1 METIETTKTRKN
13 VNIWKSLQKVPAGT
27 MFVPLI
33 IGAIITTICE
43 GFFDFD
49 LWGTLGN
56 PMQDMFSS
64 SGQMLIIG
72 LMLFCTGTQLKM
84 SDIKDA
90 MHRGVRLIIV
100 RLGIAY
106 LLCALFYAMFGYEG
120 FLGVSFLAFVCAVT
134 SANAALYMGIIS
146 PFGDKADKAS
156 FGIMLICSMPLLPLL
171 FLGFYGESGFGQA
184 QVMQIISLI
193 IPFILGMIFGN
204 LDQDIRQVFAGGNAI
219 ILPFLGFEFGSTIN
233 LIDAFKM
240 IPQGLL
246 LSIIYFIIVIGP
258 SYIFERLVLKRPG
271 YASFASGSLAGV
283 ALVIPSMAASSNTL
297 FEPYVNSTV
306 AVLAFVLAVTNILC
320 PFMVKY
326 ILTKHPAD
334 EVREPKKN
342 HTPKN
347 KPALMNK

>member
-1 METIETTKTRKN
+1 METKRN
-13 VNIWKSLQKVPAGT
+13 VNIWKTLQKVPAGT

-43 GFFDFD
+43 GFLD
-49 LWGTLGN
+49 LNLWDTLGN
-56 PMQDMFSS
+56 PMKDMFSS

-90 MHRGVRLIIV
+90 VHRGMRLIIV

-106 LLCALFYAMFGYEG
+106 VLCALFYLAFSYEG
-120 FLGVSFLAFVCAVT
+120 FFGISFLAFVCAVT

-171 FLGFYGESGFGQA
+171 FLGFYGEAGFGEA
-184 QVMQIISLI
+184 QIMQIISLI
-193 IPFILGMIFGN
+193 IPFILGMVLGN
-204 LDQDIRQVFAGGNAI
+204 LDMDIRKIFAGGNAI

-246 LSIIYFIIVIGP
+246 LSVLYFIIVITP
-258 SYIFERLVLKRPG
+258 SYIFERTVLHRPG

-283 ALVIPSMAASSNTL
+283 ALVIPSMAAASNTM
-297 FEPYVNSTV
+297 FEPYVDSAV
-306 AVLAFVLAVTNILC
+306 AVLAFVLAITNILC

-326 ILTKHPAD
+326 ILTRHPAD
-334 EVREPKKN
+334 EQPKQKENRHN
-342 HTPKN
+342 H
-347 KPALMNK
+347 PAAAMK

>member
-1 METIETTKTRKN
+1 MDARKN
-13 VNIWKSLQKVPAGT
+13 VNIWKTLQKVPAGT

-33 IGAIITTICE
+33 IGAIITTICQ
-43 GFFDFD
+43 GIFNFD

-56 PMQDMFSS
+56 PMKDMFSS
-64 SGQMLIIG
+64 SGQMRIIG
-72 LMLFCTGTQLKM
+72 LMLFCTGTQLKL
-84 SDIKDA
+84 SDMKEA
-90 MHRGVRLIIV
+90 LHRSVLLILV
-100 RLGIAY
+100 RLGVAY
-106 LLCALFYAMFGYEG
+106 LLCALFYMAFGYEG
-120 FLGVSFLAFVCAVT
+120 FPGISFLAFVCAVT

-171 FLGFYGESGFGQA
+171 FLGFYGEAGFGEA
-184 QVMQIISLI
+184 QVMQIVSLI
-193 IPFILGMIFGN
+193 IPFILGMVLGD
-204 LDQDIRQVFAGGNAI
+204 LDEDIREVFAGGNAI

-233 LIDAFKM
+233 LIEAFKM

-246 LSIIYFIIVIGP
+246 LSVIYFIVVITP
-258 SYIFERLVLKRPG
+258 SYLFERTVLHRPG

-283 ALVIPSMAASSNTL
+283 ALVVPSMAAASNAA
-297 FEPYVNSTV
+297 FEPYVTSTV

-334 EVREPKKN
+334 E
-342 HTPKN
+342 
-347 KPALMNK
+347 KPSVSGRPAHAAAK

>member
-1 METIETTKTRKN
+1 MTAKKN

-33 IGAIITTICE
+33 IGAIITTVCQ
-43 GFFDFD
+43 GFFQLD

-56 PMQDMFSS
+56 PMKDMFSS

-72 LMLFCTGTQLKM
+72 LMLFCTGTQLKI
-84 SDIKDA
+84 SDMKDA
-90 MHRGVRLIIV
+90 LHRGVLLILV

-106 LLCALFYAMFGYEG
+106 LLCALFYMAFGYDG
-120 FLGVSFLAFVCAVT
+120 IFGISFLAFVCAVT

-171 FLGFYGESGFGQA
+171 FLGFYGTSGFGEA

-193 IPFILGMIFGN
+193 IPFILGMVLGN
-204 LDQDIRQVFAGGNAI
+204 LDEDIRKVFAGGNAI

-233 LIDAFKM
+233 LINAFKM

-246 LSIIYFIIVIGP
+246 LSIVYFIIVIIP
-258 SYIFERLVLKRPG
+258 SYLFERTVLHRPG
-271 YASFASGSLAGV
+271 YASVASGSLAGV
-283 ALVIPSMAASSNTL
+283 ALVIPSMAATSNAA
-297 FEPYVNSTV
+297 FEPYVTSAV

-320 PFMVKY
+320 PFMVKF

-334 EVREPKKN
+334 EQPKVSSN
-342 HTPKN
+342 TPSTAVK
-347 KPALMNK
+347 

>member
-1 METIETTKTRKN
+1 MTAKKN

-33 IGAIITTICE
+33 IGAIITTVCQ
-43 GFFDFD
+43 GFFQFD

-56 PMQDMFSS
+56 PMKDMFSS

-72 LMLFCTGTQLKM
+72 LMLFCTGTQLKI
-84 SDIKDA
+84 SDMKDA
-90 MHRGVRLIIV
+90 LHRGVLLILV

-106 LLCALFYAMFGYEG
+106 LLCALFYMAFGYDG
-120 FLGVSFLAFVCAVT
+120 IFGISFLAFVCAVT

-171 FLGFYGESGFGQA
+171 FLGFYGTSGFGEA

-193 IPFILGMIFGN
+193 IPFILGMVLGN
-204 LDQDIRQVFAGGNAI
+204 LDEDIRKVFAGGNAI

-233 LIDAFKM
+233 LINAFKM

-246 LSIIYFIIVIGP
+246 LSIVYFIIVIIP
-258 SYIFERLVLKRPG
+258 FYLFERTVLHRPG
-271 YASFASGSLAGV
+271 YASVASDSLAGV
-283 ALVIPSMAASSNTL
+283 ALVIPSMAATSNAA
-297 FEPYVNSTV
+297 FEPYVTSAV

-320 PFMVKY
+320 PFMVKF

-334 EVREPKKN
+334 EQPKVSSN
-342 HTPKN
+342 TPSTAVK
-347 KPALMNK
+347 

>member
-1 METIETTKTRKN
+1 MGTRKN
-13 VNIWKSLQKVPAGT
+13 INLWKALQKVPAGT

-33 IGAIITTICE
+33 IGAIITTVCQ
-43 GFFDFD
+43 GFFRFD

-56 PMQDMFSS
+56 PMKDMFSS

-84 SDIKDA
+84 SDMKDA
-90 MHRGVRLIIV
+90 LHRGVLLILV
-100 RLGIAY
+100 RLGVAY
-106 LLCALFYAMFGYEG
+106 ALCALFYAAFGYDG
-120 FLGVSFLAFVCAVT
+120 ILGVSFLAFACAVT

-171 FLGFYGESGFGQA
+171 FLGFYGESGFGEA

-193 IPFILGMIFGN
+193 IPFVLGMVLGN
-204 LDQDIRQVFAGGNAI
+204 LDEDIRKVFAGGNAI

-233 LIDAFKM
+233 LIEAFKM

-246 LSIIYFIIVIGP
+246 LSVVYFIVVITP
-258 SYIFERLVLKRPG
+258 SYIFERTVLHRPG
-271 YASFASGSLAGV
+271 YASVASGSLAGV
-283 ALVIPSMAASSNTL
+283 ALVIPSMAAASNTA
-297 FEPYVNSTV
+297 FEPYVTSAV

-320 PFMVKY
+320 PFMVKF
-326 ILTKHPAD
+326 ILTRHPAD
-334 EVREPKKN
+334 GQPKASG
-342 HTPKN
+342 TPKQAAA
-347 KPALMNK
+347 K

>member
-1 METIETTKTRKN
+1 MTAKKN

-33 IGAIITTICE
+33 IGAIITTVCQ
-43 GFFDFD
+43 GFFQFD

-56 PMQDMFSS
+56 PMKDMFSS

-72 LMLFCTGTQLKM
+72 LMLFCTGTQLKI
-84 SDIKDA
+84 SDMKDA
-90 MHRGVRLIIV
+90 LHRGVLLILV

-106 LLCALFYAMFGYEG
+106 LLCALFYMAFGYDG
-120 FLGVSFLAFVCAVT
+120 IFGISFLAFVCAVT
-134 SANAALYMGIIS
+134 SANAALSMGIIS

-171 FLGFYGESGFGQA
+171 FLGFYGTSGFGEA

-193 IPFILGMIFGN
+193 IPFILGMVLGN
-204 LDQDIRQVFAGGNAI
+204 LDEDIRKVFAGGNAI

-233 LIDAFKM
+233 LINAFKM

-246 LSIIYFIIVIGP
+246 LSIVYFIIVIIP
-258 SYIFERLVLKRPG
+258 FYLFERTVLHRPG
-271 YASFASGSLAGV
+271 YASVASGSLAGV
-283 ALVIPSMAASSNTL
+283 ALVIPSMAATSNAA
-297 FEPYVNSTV
+297 FEPYVTSAV

-320 PFMVKY
+320 PFMVKF

-334 EVREPKKN
+334 EQPKVSSN
-342 HTPKN
+342 TPSTAVK
-347 KPALMNK
+347 

>member
-1 METIETTKTRKN
+1 MTAKKN

-33 IGAIITTICE
+33 IGAIITTVCQ
-43 GFFDFD
+43 GFFQFD
-49 LWGTLGN
+49 LWCTLGN
-56 PMQDMFSS
+56 PMKDMFSS

-72 LMLFCTGTQLKM
+72 LMLFCTGTQLKI
-84 SDIKDA
+84 SDMKDA
-90 MHRGVRLIIV
+90 LHRGVLLILV

-106 LLCALFYAMFGYEG
+106 LLCALFYLAFGYDG
-120 FLGVSFLAFVCAVT
+120 IFGISFLAFVCAVT

-171 FLGFYGESGFGQA
+171 FLGFYGTSGFGEA

-193 IPFILGMIFGN
+193 IPFILGMVLGN
-204 LDQDIRQVFAGGNAI
+204 LDEDIRKVFAGGNAI

-233 LIDAFKM
+233 LINAFKM

-246 LSIIYFIIVIGP
+246 LSIVYFIIVIIP
-258 SYIFERLVLKRPG
+258 SYLFERTVLHRPG
-271 YASFASGSLAGV
+271 YASVASGSLAGV
-283 ALVIPSMAASSNTL
+283 ALVIPSMAATSNAA
-297 FEPYVNSTV
+297 FEPYVTSAV

-320 PFMVKY
+320 PFMVKF
-326 ILTKHPAD
+326 ILTKHPTD
-334 EVREPKKN
+334 EQPKVSSN
-342 HTPKN
+342 TPSTAVK
-347 KPALMNK
+347 